1 MNADPGN
8 NFFLLSLIAD
18 IREAVGDPRGRLM
31 QDELVERCR
40 VMRDALERLRDCDW
54 VITLPDRMDAVREIA
69 AKALEFPAVGGKT
82 RAN

>member
-40 VMRDALERLRDCDW
+40 AMRDALERLRDCDW